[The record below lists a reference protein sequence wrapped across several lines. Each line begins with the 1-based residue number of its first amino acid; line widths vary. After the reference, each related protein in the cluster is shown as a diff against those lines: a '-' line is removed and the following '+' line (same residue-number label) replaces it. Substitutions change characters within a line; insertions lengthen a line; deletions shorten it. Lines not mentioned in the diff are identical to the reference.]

1 MEHLKTI
8 MVVACLIGFFIY
20 QNAVRASSEFV
31 DLTASPS
38 EATVIQGE
46 VLDIQENLYLIK
58 TKGGQIARVRIY
70 RGTVQDQSIVKGD
83 KVEARVLPEWHAL
96 VLRQQH

>member
-1 MEHLKTI
+1 MKHLKTI
-8 MVVACLIGFFIY
+8 MVVACLIGLFIY

-46 VLDIQENLYLIK
+46 VLEIQENLYLIK
-58 TKGGQIARVRIY
+58 TKDGQIARVRIY

-96 VLRQQH
+96 VIRQQH